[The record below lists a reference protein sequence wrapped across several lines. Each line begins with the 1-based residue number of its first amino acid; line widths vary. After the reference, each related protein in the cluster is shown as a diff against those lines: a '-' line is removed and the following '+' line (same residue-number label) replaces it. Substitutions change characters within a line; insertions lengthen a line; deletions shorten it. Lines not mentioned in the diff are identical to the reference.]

1 MSEHGDTT
9 DVRVEFSDF
18 GTPTGVRIETDRHQ
32 ASMESVWIPRKDLM
46 AVRDHINEALSK

>member
-46 AVRDHINEALSK
+46 AVRDRINEALSK